1 MSYGYTGKI
10 LHVNLTTSEIKVEE
24 PEEHFY
30 RTYMGGSAMGMYYVL
45 KETPAGAEALSP
57 ENVLALCT
65 GVVTGTPI
73 SGQSRLTSVAKSP
86 LTGCIGDAQGGGYF
100 PAEMKF
106 SGFDAV
112 IIKGKSPKPV
122 YLWMHHGEA
131 ELRDASH
138 LWGMTTGDAEDK
150 LKEELE
156 DKRIEV
162 LQIGPAGENMV
173 RFAALIS
180 MSNRANGRT
189 GMGAVM
195 GSKNLKAVVVRGKQ
209 KPSIA
214 NPEKFKELQKL
225 AKTNLEPTGMDDFG
239 KYGTP
244 DVCSPQNKSG
254 GLPTYNFNS
263 GTFEKHEEING
274 KTLYNEHLRGHEKD
288 EQNRFGRDTCFS
300 CSIKCKR
307 VSQIDEGPF
316 KTDAKYGG
324 PEYETLATF
333 GSYCGISN
341 MDAIIHANALCNM
354 YGMDTISCGA
364 TISWAMECWAEGKI
378 TAEDTGGIEL
388 EYGSAE
394 AMVKMTEMIAK
405 QEGFGKILAEGSQK
419 ASEIIGRGTE
429 DYLITSK
436 GQEAP
441 AHMPQVKRSLSVIY
455 AANPFGADH
464 ESSEHD
470 PAYKAYPE
478 RMEQIGLTNPQER
491 LALNEEMMRFAMVT
505 QHLSSAV
512 DSLSVCAFI
521 FGASFQLYDANQ
533 LVEVVNAVTG
543 WDTDMTE
550 ILAVGERR
558 LNMLRAFNSREGIGR
573 ESDTL
578 PKKMFKRPL
587 EGGRSDG
594 YSIDEKE
601 WETALEDYYRLCDW
615 DVTTG
620 HPSLKKMESLG
631 LGWVVAENEALSQV
645 VS

>member
-1 MSYGYTGKI
+1 
-10 LHVNLTTSEIKVEE
+10 
-24 PEEHFY
+24 
-30 RTYMGGSAMGMYYVL
+30 
-45 KETPAGAEALSP
+45 
-57 ENVLALCT
+57 
-65 GVVTGTPI
+65 
-73 SGQSRLTSVAKSP
+73 
-86 LTGCIGDAQGGGYF
+86 
-100 PAEMKF
+100 
-106 SGFDAV
+106 
-112 IIKGKSPKPV
+112 
-122 YLWMHHGEA
+122 
-131 ELRDASH
+131 
-138 LWGMTTGDAEDK
+138 
-150 LKEELE
+150 
-156 DKRIEV
+156 
-162 LQIGPAGENMV
+162 
-173 RFAALIS
+173 

>member
-24 PEEHFY
+24 PEEQFY

-470 PAYKAYPE
+470 PSYRAYPE

-615 DVTTG
+615 DVMTG

>member
-24 PEEHFY
+24 PEEQFY
-30 RTYMGGSAMGMYYVL
+30 RTYMGGSAMGMYYGL

-73 SGQSRLTSVAKSP
+73 SGQSRLTYVSKN
-86 LTGCIGDAQGGGYF
+86 THNGCIGDAQGGGYF

-131 ELRDASH
+131 ELKDASH

-615 DVTTG
+615 DVMTG

>member
-24 PEEHFY
+24 PEEQFY

-615 DVTTG
+615 DVMTG

>member
-24 PEEHFY
+24 PEEQFY

>member
-24 PEEHFY
+24 PEEQFY

-378 TAEDTGGIEL
+378 TSEDTGGIEL

-405 QEGFGKILAEGSQK
+405 REGFGKILAEGSQK

-478 RMEQIGLTNPQER
+478 RMEQIGLTNPQEK

-521 FGASFQLYDANQ
+521 FGASFQLYDADK

-543 WDTDMTE
+543 WDTDMIE

-601 WETALEDYYRLCDW
+601 WEAALEDYYRLCDW
-615 DVTTG
+615 DVMTG

-631 LGWVVAENEALSQV
+631 LGWVVAENKALSQV

>member
-1 MSYGYTGKI
+1 MPYGYTGKI
-10 LHVNLTTSEIKVEE
+10 LHADLTNGKLVIEE
-24 PEEHFY
+24 PEEKFY
-30 RTYMGGSAMGMYYVL
+30 RTYMGGSAMGMHYVL
-45 KETPAGAEALSP
+45 KETPARVDPFSP
-57 ENVLALCT
+57 DNVLALCT

-86 LTGCIGDAQGGGYF
+86 LTGCIGDAQGGGFF

-112 IIKGKSPKPV
+112 IVKGKSPKPV
-122 YLWMHHGEA
+122 YLWIHHGEA
-131 ELRDASH
+131 EICDASH
-138 LWGMTTGDAEDK
+138 LWGLTTGDAEDK

-162 LQIGPAGENMV
+162 LQIGPAGENLV
-173 RFAALIS
+173 RYAAIIS

-209 KPSIA
+209 KPMIA
-214 NPEKFKELQKL
+214 SPERFKELQKWGS
-225 AKTNLEPTGMDDFG
+225 ANLEETGMDDFG

-244 DVCSPQNKSG
+244 DVCSPQNRKG

-274 KTLYNEHLRGHEKD
+274 KTLYDEHLRGHERN

-300 CSIKCKR
+300 CTVKCKR
-307 VSQIDEGPF
+307 VSQIDSGPF

-394 AMVKMTEMIAK
+394 AMVKMTELIAK
-405 QEGFGKILAEGSQK
+405 KEGFGKILAEGSQK

-470 PAYKAYPE
+470 PAYKAYPD
-478 RMEQIGLTNPQER
+478 RMEKIGLTNPQEK

-512 DSLSVCAFI
+512 DSLSVCAFV
-521 FGASFQLYDANQ
+521 FGASFQLYGADK
-533 LVEVVNAVTG
+533 LVEVLNAVTG
-543 WDTDMTE
+543 WDVDIKEMLE
-550 ILAVGERR
+550 VGERR

-587 EGGRSDG
+587 VGGSSDG
-594 YSIDEKE
+594 YVIDKE
-601 WETALEDYYRLCDW
+601 QWEEALEDYYRLCDW
-615 DVTTG
+615 DVETG

-631 LGWVVAENEALSQV
+631 LGWVVAENEVLSQV
-645 VS
+645 IS

>member
-24 PEEHFY
+24 PEEQFY

-131 ELRDASH
+131 ELKDAGH

-162 LQIGPAGENMV
+162 LQIGPAGENLV

>member
-24 PEEHFY
+24 PEEQFY

-601 WETALEDYYRLCDW
+601 WETALENYYRLCDW
-615 DVTTG
+615 DVMTG

>member
-24 PEEHFY
+24 PEEQFY

-45 KETPAGAEALSP
+45 KETPSGAEALSP

-131 ELRDASH
+131 ELKDAGH

-478 RMEQIGLTNPQER
+478 RMEQLGLTNPQER

>member
-24 PEEHFY
+24 PEEQFY

-209 KPSIA
+209 KPLIA

-601 WETALEDYYRLCDW
+601 WEKALEDYYRLCDW
-615 DVTTG
+615 DVMTG

>member
-10 LHVNLTTSEIKVEE
+10 LHVNLSKGELEIEE
-24 PEEHFY
+24 PDEQFY
-30 RTYMGGSAMGMYYVL
+30 RTYMGGSAMGMHYVL
-45 KETPAGAEALSP
+45 KETPVGVDPFSP
-57 ENVLALCT
+57 DNVLALCT
-65 GVVTGTPI
+65 GILTGTPI

-112 IIKGKSPKPV
+112 IIKGRSPKPV
-122 YLWMHHGEA
+122 YLWLHHGEA

-138 LWGMTTGDAEDK
+138 LWGLTTGDAEDK
-150 LKEELE
+150 LKEELD

-162 LQIGPAGENMV
+162 LQIGPAGENLV
-173 RFAALIS
+173 RFSALIS

-195 GSKNLKAVVVRGKQ
+195 GSKNLKAVVVRGKM
-209 KPSIA
+209 KPAIA
-214 NPEKFKELQKL
+214 NPEKFKGIQKL
-225 AKTNLEPTGMDDFG
+225 AKVNLEPTGMDGFG

-244 DVCSPQNKSG
+244 GVCSPQHRAG

-263 GTFEKHEEING
+263 GNFDKHEEIDG
-274 KTLYNEHLRGHEKD
+274 HKLYNEHLRGHEKD
-288 EQNRFGRDTCFS
+288 DQNRFGRDTCFS

-316 KTDAKYGG
+316 KTEAKYGG

-333 GSYCGISN
+333 GSYCGISD

-364 TISWAMECWAEGKI
+364 TIAWAMECWEEGKL
-378 TAEDTGGIEL
+378 TMEDTGGIEL
-388 EYGSAE
+388 KYGNAE
-394 AMVKMTEMIAK
+394 AMVKITEMIAK
-405 QEGFGKILAEGSQK
+405 REGFGEILAEGSKK
-419 ASEIIGRGTE
+419 AAEIIGRGTE
-429 DYLITSK
+429 EYLITSK

-470 PAYKAYPE
+470 PGYKAYPE
-478 RMEQIGLTNPQER
+478 RMKEIGLTNPQEK
-491 LALNEEMMRFAMVT
+491 LALNKEMMRFAMIT

-512 DSLSVCAFI
+512 DSISVCAFI
-521 FGASFQLYDANQ
+521 FGASFQLYTPEQ
-533 LVEVVNAVTG
+533 LVQTINAVMG
-543 WDTDMTE
+543 WNVDMKE
-550 ILAVGERR
+550 ILEVGERR
-558 LNMLRAFNSREGIGR
+558 LNMLRAFNSREGVGR

-587 EGGRSDG
+587 KGGRSDG
-594 YSIDEKE
+594 YVLNEEE
-601 WETALEDYYRLCDW
+601 WEAALEDYYRLCDW
-615 DVTTG
+615 DVETG

-631 LGWVVAENEALSQV
+631 LGWVVAENNVLSKV
-645 VS
+645 IN

>member
-24 PEEHFY
+24 PEEQFY

-162 LQIGPAGENMV
+162 LQIGPAGENLV

-209 KPSIA
+209 KPTIA

-601 WETALEDYYRLCDW
+601 WESALEDYYRLCDW
-615 DVTTG
+615 DVMTG

>member
-1 MSYGYTGKI
+1 MPYGYTGKI
-10 LHVNLTTSEIKVEE
+10 LHADLTNGKLVIEE
-24 PEEHFY
+24 PEEKFY
-30 RTYMGGSAMGMYYVL
+30 RTYMGGSAMGMHYVL
-45 KETPAGAEALSP
+45 KETPARVDPFSP
-57 ENVLALCT
+57 DNVLALCT

-86 LTGCIGDAQGGGYF
+86 LTGCIGDAQGGGFF
-100 PAEMKF
+100 PAEMKL

-112 IIKGKSPKPV
+112 IVKGKSPKPV
-122 YLWMHHGEA
+122 YLWIHHGEA
-131 ELRDASH
+131 EICDASH
-138 LWGMTTGDAEDK
+138 LWGLTTGDAEDK

-162 LQIGPAGENMV
+162 LQIGPAGENLV
-173 RFAALIS
+173 RYAAIIS

-209 KPSIA
+209 KPMIA
-214 NPEKFKELQKL
+214 SPERFKELQKWGS
-225 AKTNLEPTGMDDFG
+225 ANLEETGMDDFG

-244 DVCSPQNKSG
+244 DVCSPQNRKG

-274 KTLYNEHLRGHEKD
+274 KTLYDEHLRGHERN

-300 CSIKCKR
+300 CTVKCKR
-307 VSQIDEGPF
+307 VSQIDSGPF

-394 AMVKMTEMIAK
+394 SMVKMTELIAK
-405 QEGFGKILAEGSQK
+405 KEGFGKILAEGSQK

-470 PAYKAYPE
+470 PAYKAYPD
-478 RMEQIGLTNPQER
+478 RMEKIGLTNPQEK

-512 DSLSVCAFI
+512 DSLSVCAFV
-521 FGASFQLYDANQ
+521 FGASFQLYGADK
-533 LVEVVNAVTG
+533 LVEVLNAVTG
-543 WDTDMTE
+543 WDVDIKEMLE
-550 ILAVGERR
+550 VGERR

-587 EGGRSDG
+587 VGGSSDG
-594 YSIDEKE
+594 YVIDKE
-601 WETALEDYYRLCDW
+601 QWEEALEDYYRLCDW
-615 DVTTG
+615 DVETG

-631 LGWVVAENEALSQV
+631 LGWVVAENEVLSQV
-645 VS
+645 IS

>member
-24 PEEHFY
+24 PEEQFY

-131 ELRDASH
+131 ELKDAGH

-162 LQIGPAGENMV
+162 LQIGPAGENLV

-615 DVTTG
+615 DVMTG

>member
-24 PEEHFY
+24 PDEQFY

>member
-1 MSYGYTGKI
+1 MPYGYTGKV
-10 LHVNLTTSEIKVEE
+10 LHADLTKGVLSIEE
-24 PEEHFY
+24 PEEKFY
-30 RTYMGGSAMGMYYVL
+30 RTYMGGSAMGMHYVL
-45 KETPAGAEALSP
+45 KETPAGVDPFSP

-86 LTGCIGDAQGGGYF
+86 LTGCIGDAQGGGFF

-112 IIKGKSPKPV
+112 IVKGKSKKPV
-122 YLWMHHGEA
+122 YLWLHYGEA
-131 ELRDASH
+131 EICDASH
-138 LWGMTTGDAEDK
+138 LWGLTTGDAEDK

-162 LQIGPAGENMV
+162 LQIGPAGENLV
-173 RFAALIS
+173 RYAAIIS

-195 GSKNLKAVVVRGKQ
+195 GSKNLKAIVVRGKQ
-209 KPSIA
+209 KPMIA
-214 NPEKFKELQKL
+214 NPERFKELQKWGS
-225 AKTNLEPTGMDDFG
+225 ANLEETGMDDFG

-244 DVCSPQNKSG
+244 DVCSPQNRKG

-263 GTFEKHEEING
+263 GTFDKHEEING
-274 KTLYNEHLRGHEKD
+274 KTLYDEHLRGHERN

-300 CSIKCKR
+300 CTVKCKR
-307 VSQIDEGPF
+307 VSQIDSGPF
-316 KTDAKYGG
+316 KTEAKYGG

-364 TISWAMECWAEGKI
+364 TISWAMECWSEGKI
-378 TAEDTGGIEL
+378 TEKDTGGIKL

-394 AMVKMTEMIAK
+394 AMVKMTELIAK
-405 QEGFGKILAEGSQK
+405 KEGFGKILAEGSQK

-470 PAYKAYPE
+470 PAYKAYPD
-478 RMEQIGLTNPQER
+478 RMEKIGLTNPQEK
-491 LALNEEMMRFAMVT
+491 LALNEEMMRFAMIT

-512 DSLSVCAFI
+512 DSLSVCAFV
-521 FGASFQLYDANQ
+521 FGASFQLYGADK
-533 LVEVVNAVTG
+533 LVEVLNAVTG
-543 WDTDMTE
+543 WDVDIKEMLE
-550 ILAVGERR
+550 VGERR
-558 LNMLRAFNSREGIGR
+558 LNMLRAFNSREGIGK

-578 PKKMFKRPL
+578 PKKMFNRPL
-587 EGGRSDG
+587 EGGISDG
-594 YSIDEKE
+594 YIIDKNQ
-601 WETALEDYYRLCDW
+601 WKKALEDYYRLCDW
-615 DVTTG
+615 DIETG

-631 LGWVVAENEALSQV
+631 LGWVVAENNELSQ
-645 VS
+645 SII

>member
-24 PEEHFY
+24 PEEQFY

-131 ELRDASH
+131 ELKDAGH

-162 LQIGPAGENMV
+162 LQIGPAGENLV

-209 KPSIA
+209 KPTIA

-615 DVTTG
+615 DVMTG

>member
-24 PEEHFY
+24 PEEQFY

-131 ELRDASH
+131 ELKDAGH

-615 DVTTG
+615 DVMTG

>member
-10 LHVNLTTSEIKVEE
+10 LHVNLTTSEITVEE
-24 PEEHFY
+24 PEEQFY

-162 LQIGPAGENMV
+162 LQIGPAGENLV

-209 KPSIA
+209 KPTIA

-601 WETALEDYYRLCDW
+601 WESALEDYYRLCDW
-615 DVTTG
+615 DVMTG

>member
-24 PEEHFY
+24 PEEQFY

-615 DVTTG
+615 DVMTG

-631 LGWVVAENEALSQV
+631 WGWVVAENEALSQV

>member
-24 PEEHFY
+24 PEEQFY

-131 ELRDASH
+131 ELKDAGH

-378 TAEDTGGIEL
+378 TAKDTGGIEL

-521 FGASFQLYDANQ
+521 YGASFQLYDANQ

-601 WETALEDYYRLCDW
+601 WEKALEDYYRLCDW
-615 DVTTG
+615 DVMTG

>member
-24 PEEHFY
+24 PEEQFY

-394 AMVKMTEMIAK
+394 AMVKITEMIAK
-405 QEGFGKILAEGSQK
+405 REGFGKILAEGSQK

-470 PAYKAYPE
+470 AGYKAYPE
-478 RMEQIGLTNPQER
+478 RMEQIGLTNPQEK
-491 LALNEEMMRFAMVT
+491 LALNKEMMRFAMVT

-615 DVTTG
+615 DVMTG

>member
-24 PEEHFY
+24 PDEQFY

-112 IIKGKSPKPV
+112 IIKGKSTKPV

-131 ELRDASH
+131 ELKDAGH

-162 LQIGPAGENMV
+162 LQIGPAGENLV

-615 DVTTG
+615 DVMTG

>member
-24 PEEHFY
+24 PDEQFY

-162 LQIGPAGENMV
+162 LQIGPAGENLV

-209 KPSIA
+209 KPTIA

-615 DVTTG
+615 DVMTG

>member
-1 MSYGYTGKI
+1 MAYGYTGKI

-24 PEEHFY
+24 PDKQFY

-162 LQIGPAGENMV
+162 LQIGPAGENLV

-209 KPSIA
+209 KPTIA

-601 WETALEDYYRLCDW
+601 WESALEDYYRLCDW

>member
-131 ELRDASH
+131 ELKDAGH

-615 DVTTG
+615 DVMTG

>member
-10 LHVNLTTSEIKVEE
+10 LHVNLTTSEITVEE
-24 PEEHFY
+24 PEEQFY
-30 RTYMGGSAMGMYYVL
+30 RTYMGGSAMGMHYVL
-45 KETPAGAEALSP
+45 KETPVGVEPLSP

-131 ELRDASH
+131 ELRDAGH
-138 LWGMTTGDAEDK
+138 LWGLTTGDAEDK

-162 LQIGPAGENMV
+162 LQIGPAGENLV

-209 KPSIA
+209 KPTIA
-214 NPEKFKELQKL
+214 DPERFKELQKL
-225 AKTNLEPTGMDDFG
+225 GKTNLEPTGMDSFG

-244 DVCSPQNKSG
+244 EVTSPQNKSG

-263 GTFEKHEEING
+263 GTFDKHEEING
-274 KTLYNEHLRGHEKD
+274 ITLYNEHLRGHERD

-307 VSQIDEGPF
+307 VSQIDEGPY
-316 KTDAKYGG
+316 KTEAKYGG

-364 TISWAMECWAEGKI
+364 TISWAMECWAEGKL
-378 TAEDTGGIEL
+378 TSEDTGGIEL
-388 EYGSAE
+388 KYGSAE

-405 QEGFGKILAEGSQK
+405 REGFGKILAEGSQK

-478 RMEQIGLTNPQER
+478 RMEQIGLTNPQEK

-521 FGASFQLYDANQ
+521 FGASFQLYDADK

-594 YSIDEKE
+594 YSLDEKE
-601 WETALEDYYRLCDW
+601 WEAALEDYYRLCDW
-615 DVTTG
+615 DVETG
-620 HPSLKKMESLG
+620 HPSLQKMESLG
-631 LGWVVAENEALSQV
+631 LGWIVAENESLSKV
-645 VS
+645 VN

>member
-24 PEEHFY
+24 PEEQFY

-112 IIKGKSPKPV
+112 ILKGKSPKPV

-131 ELRDASH
+131 ELKDASH

-162 LQIGPAGENMV
+162 LQIGPAGENLV

>member
-1 MSYGYTGKI
+1 
-10 LHVNLTTSEIKVEE
+10 
-24 PEEHFY
+24 
-30 RTYMGGSAMGMYYVL
+30 
-45 KETPAGAEALSP
+45 
-57 ENVLALCT
+57 
-65 GVVTGTPI
+65 
-73 SGQSRLTSVAKSP
+73 
-86 LTGCIGDAQGGGYF
+86 
-100 PAEMKF
+100 
-106 SGFDAV
+106 
-112 IIKGKSPKPV
+112 
-122 YLWMHHGEA
+122 
-131 ELRDASH
+131 
-138 LWGMTTGDAEDK
+138 
-150 LKEELE
+150 
-156 DKRIEV
+156 
-162 LQIGPAGENMV
+162 
-173 RFAALIS
+173 
-180 MSNRANGRT
+180 
-189 GMGAVM
+189 MGAVM

-209 KPSIA
+209 KPTIA
-214 NPEKFKELQKL
+214 DPERFKELQKL
-225 AKTNLEPTGMDDFG
+225 GKTYLEPTGMDSFG

-244 DVCSPQNKSG
+244 EVTSPQNKSG

-274 KTLYNEHLRGHEKD
+274 ITLYNDHLRGHERD

-300 CSIKCKR
+300 CQIKCKR
-307 VSQIDEGPF
+307 VSQIDEGPY

-364 TISWAMECWAEGKI
+364 TISWAMECWAEGKL
-378 TAEDTGGIEL
+378 TSEDTGGIEL
-388 EYGSAE
+388 KYGSAE

-405 QEGFGKILAEGSQK
+405 REGFGKILAEGSQK

-478 RMEQIGLTNPQER
+478 RMEQIGLTNPQEK

-521 FGASFQLYDANQ
+521 FGASFQLYDAEK

-558 LNMLRAFNSREGIGR
+558 LNKLRAFKSREVIGR

-594 YSIDEKE
+594 YALDEKE
-601 WETALEDYYRLCDW
+601 WEAALEDYYRLCDW
-615 DVTTG
+615 DVETG

-645 VS
+645 VT

>member
-24 PEEHFY
+24 PEEQFY

-162 LQIGPAGENMV
+162 LQIGPAGENLV

-209 KPSIA
+209 KPTIA

-615 DVTTG
+615 DVMTG

>member
-24 PEEHFY
+24 PDEQFY

-394 AMVKMTEMIAK
+394 AMVKITEMIAK
-405 QEGFGKILAEGSQK
+405 REGFGKILAEGSQK

-470 PAYKAYPE
+470 AGYKAYPE
-478 RMEQIGLTNPQER
+478 RMEQIGLTNPQEK
-491 LALNEEMMRFAMVT
+491 LALNKEMMRFAMVT

-521 FGASFQLYDANQ
+521 FGASFQLYDADN

-543 WDTDMTE
+543 WDTDITE

-594 YSIDEKE
+594 YVLDEKE
-601 WETALEDYYRLCDW
+601 WEAALEDYYRLCDW
-615 DVTTG
+615 NVETG
-620 HPSLKKMESLG
+620 HPSLNKLESLG
-631 LGWVVAENEALSQV
+631 LGWVVAENQALSQV

>member
-24 PEEHFY
+24 PDEQFY

-112 IIKGKSPKPV
+112 IIKGKSTKPV

-601 WETALEDYYRLCDW
+601 WESALEDYYRLCDW
-615 DVTTG
+615 DVMTG

>member
-1 MSYGYTGKI
+1 MANGYTGKV
-10 LHVNLTTSEIKVEE
+10 LHVNLTKGELTVEE
-24 PEEHFY
+24 PEEKFY
-30 RTYMGGSAMGMYYVL
+30 RTYMGGSAMGMHYVL
-45 KETPAGAEALSP
+45 KETPVGVEPLSP
-57 ENVLALCT
+57 DNVLALCT

-131 ELRDASH
+131 ELRDARH

-162 LQIGPAGENMV
+162 LQIGPAGENLV

-209 KPSIA
+209 KPTIA

-225 AKTNLEPTGMDDFG
+225 GKTNLEPTGMDDFG

-244 DVCSPQNKSG
+244 DVTSPQNKSG

-274 KTLYNEHLRGHEKD
+274 KTLYDSHLRGHERD

-307 VSQIDEGPF
+307 VSQIDEGPY
-316 KTDAKYGG
+316 KTEAKYGG

-364 TISWAMECWAEGKI
+364 TISWAMECWAEGKL
-378 TAEDTGGIEL
+378 TSEDTGGIEL
-388 EYGSAE
+388 KYGSAE

-405 QEGFGKILAEGSQK
+405 REGFGKILAEGSQK

-478 RMEQIGLTNPQER
+478 RMEQIGLTNPQEK

-543 WDTDMTE
+543 WDTDITE

-594 YSIDEKE
+594 YVLDEKE
-601 WETALEDYYRLCDW
+601 WEAALEDYYRLCDW
-615 DVTTG
+615 DVKTG

-631 LGWVVAENEALSQV
+631 LDWVVAENEALSHV
-645 VS
+645 VT